1 MISFIIIIIILVI
14 YIMYSG
20 QDRGSSARPY
30 LTILQFNQKLA
41 ESTI

>member
-1 MISFIIIIIILVI
+1 MIFFLVI

-20 QDRGSSARPY
+20 RDRGSSARPY
-30 LTILQFNQKLA
+30 LTILQFNLKLA